1 MVEQSNKTNLALK
14 FSDILITV
22 MIALVFGVIFK
33 LWDSVYSAVK
43 PLFNQ
48 AGQLTYGMWF
58 MAGPFAYLIIRKP
71 GVALLASLAAA
82 NVSALLG
89 SAWGLQTVIYG
100 LVQGLA
106 AELIFAGVRYRRS
119 GLVIAG
125 IAGIA
130 SAVGSYLVDLIY
142 GYADYETWMLILKY
156 GLRVVSAFLF
166 AGVFAYYLV
175 RALEATGVTKQIRPV
190 AKEEYDLL
198 DR

>member
-1 MVEQSNKTNLALK
+1 MEQQNKQSLALK

-106 AELIFAGVRYRRS
+106 AELIFAGFRYRKA
-119 GLVIAG
+119 GLVVAG

-130 SAVGSYLVDLIY
+130 SAVGSYLVDLVY

-166 AGVFAYYLV
+166 AGVFAFYLV

-190 AKEEYDLL
+190 AKEEYDAL

>member
-1 MVEQSNKTNLALK
+1 MRQRTQQQPLGLK
-14 FSDILITV
+14 FTDILITV

-33 LWDSVYSAVK
+33 LWDSVYGVVK

-89 SAWGLQTVIYG
+89 SAWGIQTLVYG
-100 LVQGLA
+100 LIQGLG
-106 AELIFAGVRYRRS
+106 AELIFAAFRYRRA
-119 GLVIAG
+119 GLIVAG

-130 SAVGSYLVDLIY
+130 SAGGSYLVDLGY
-142 GYADYETWMLILKY
+142 GYTDYETWMLILKY

-166 AGVFAYYLV
+166 AGVFAFYLV
-175 RALEATGVTKQIRPV
+175 RAVEATGVTKLIRPIE
-190 AKEEYDLL
+190 KEEFDAL
-198 DR
+198 D

>member
-106 AELIFAGVRYRRS
+106 AELIFVGVRYRRS